1 MIKTTKVSFLI
12 NIFFV
17 FYEGPMQTLRS
28 FHIRVAVC
36 MLSIVYNAN
45 NQKWCASEAF
55 LVSPFFFRN
64 RASLRINTPR
74 GGATAAQGASD
85 TDDSSSSS
93 VNPVK
98 HRKKPRFRSVNP
110 DEFDSSS
117 RKPVTSYTDE
127 LSDSSEALEAE
138 IVSYD
143 TYDAFKEDYGVAG
156 STLREVSLD
165 YNFPLE
171 FLVNSVCQLGVTPPV
186 DCDKKLSEMLNGER
200 IFALVEAVTTLDPA
214 EARDRFT
221 DKSLSDIAYEFDVS
235 LARVFELCGELN
247 LDLPMG
253 IRTHLT
259 AAAYNLIVEELE
271 GETGI
276 GRKPVEVRF
285 DSRGDMG
292 NAGMGMGE
300 IPGFGGGGPGEFEY

>member
-1 MIKTTKVSFLI
+1 MK
-12 NIFFV
+12 
-17 FYEGPMQTLRS
+17 TLRS
-28 FHIRVAVC
+28 FHIRFAIC

-55 LVSPFFFRN
+55 RVSPFLVRN
-64 RASLRINTPR
+64 RAPLLINAPR
-74 GGATAAQGASD
+74 GGATAGPGASD
-85 TDDSSSSS
+85 PDDSSSNS

-110 DEFDSSS
+110 DEYDSSS
-117 RKPVTSYTDE
+117 RKLVTSYTDE
-127 LSDSSEALEAE
+127 LSGSSEATEAE

-156 STLREVSLD
+156 STLREVALD

-200 IFALVEAVTTLDPA
+200 IFALVEAITTLDPA

-221 DKSLSDIAYEFDVS
+221 DKSLSDIADEFDVS
-235 LARVFELCGELN
+235 LARVFELCSELN

-259 AAAYNLIVEELE
+259 AAAYNLVVEELE
-271 GETGI
+271 GESRI
-276 GRKPVEVRF
+276 GQKSIEVRF
-285 DSRGDMG
+285 DSREEMG
-292 NAGMGMGE
+292 NAGMGMGK